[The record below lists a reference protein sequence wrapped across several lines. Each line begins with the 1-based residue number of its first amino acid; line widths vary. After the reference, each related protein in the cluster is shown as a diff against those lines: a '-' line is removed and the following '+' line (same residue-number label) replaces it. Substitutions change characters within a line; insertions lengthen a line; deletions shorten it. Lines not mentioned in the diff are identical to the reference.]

1 MGFTFGHRHR
11 SRAAG
16 LAGTTGT
23 MNRVGVNV
31 IGMKELDNF
40 MAQFPR
46 QLNNPKN
53 LTRIFRENSK
63 PLQDKIKQK
72 ISGMP
77 FKKGSVGSTTLE
89 KSVGF
94 ITTKATRRIGGGY
107 VGLRAKGAF
116 SIKSGKS
123 GFYGAW
129 IEVGRDAQSPTY
141 KWGPAKPFI
150 KPAYEETKRGLMANI
165 LIDARKV
172 MLKESKKL
180 AKFGTLGYS

>member
-1 MGFTFGHRHR
+1 MGFSFGHRGR
-11 SRAAG
+11 SVSAK
-16 LAGTTGT
+16 LAGTGGT
-23 MNRVGVNV
+23 MNRVAVNV

-63 PLQDKIKQK
+63 PLINKIKSNL
-72 ISGMP
+72 SGMKFNNG
-77 FKKGSVGSTTLE
+77 FKSGSKQLE
-89 KSVGF
+89 NSVGF
-94 ITTKATRRIGGGY
+94 ITTKASRRIGGGY

-116 SIKSGKS
+116 NNQFKS

-129 IEVGRDAQSPTY
+129 IEVGKDAQNPTY
-141 KWGPAKPFI
+141 KWGPARPFI
-150 KPAYEETKRGLMANI
+150 KPAYNETKRGLMANI

>member
-1 MGFTFGHRHR
+1 MGFSFGQRNR
-11 SRAAG
+11 SKAAG

-31 IGMKELDNF
+31 IGMKELEKFFQD
-40 MAQFPR
+40 FPK
-46 QLNNPKN
+46 QLNTPRNM
-53 LTRIFRENSK
+53 TRIFRENAK
-63 PLQDKIKQK
+63 PLINEIKSNL
-72 ISGMP
+72 SGTK
-77 FKKGSVGSTTLE
+77 FKKGTTGSEQLE

-94 ITTKATRRIGGGY
+94 ITTRASRRLGGGY

-116 SIKSGKS
+116 RGIGKN

-150 KPAYEETKRGLMANI
+150 KPAYEKTKRMLMTNM
-165 LIDARKV
+165 LVDARKV
-172 MLKESKKL
+172 MLRESKKL
-180 AKFGTLGYS
+180 VKFGTLGYS

>member
-1 MGFTFGHRHR
+1 MGFSFGDRHR

-23 MNRVGVNV
+23 KNRVGVNV
-31 IGMKELDNF
+31 IGMKELNNF
-40 MAQFPR
+40 MTQFPR

-63 PLQDKIKQK
+63 PLQNKIKQK

-77 FKKGSVGSTTLE
+77 FKKGSVGSSILE

-94 ITTKATRRIGGGY
+94 ITTRATRRVGGGY

-116 SIKSGKS
+116 SNKSGKS

-150 KPAYEETKRGLMANI
+150 KPAYEETKRNLMANV

-172 MLKESKKL
+172 MFKESKKL